1 MRYVVA
7 LDSFKGSLTSL
18 EAGSAVKDAI
28 LNFDSNS
35 EVVVLP
41 LADGGEGTV
50 EAMYNGLGGT
60 LIEISVTGP
69 LGGKVNAQYCIL
81 PDGKTAVIEMAS
93 AAGLTLVPEDKRNPL
108 KTTTYGV
115 GEIIKDAIN
124 RGCKRFIVGIGGSAT
139 NDGGTG
145 MLSALGFEFLDVNG
159 NPIPL
164 GAQGLEFLHNISC
177 ENALPQLKNCSFCVA
192 CDVTN
197 PLCGEFGCS
206 KVFAPQ
212 KGATAEDIVKMDL
225 WLENYAEISKTVFPK
240 SDPKYPGTGAA
251 GGLGFAFL
259 TYLNGVLKSGVNIIL
274 EETGFEKYVQN
285 ADVVITGEG
294 RLDFQSAM
302 GKAPVGVAQI
312 SKKYNKKVIAFAGSV
327 SDDADALRDY
337 GIDEFYQITSKDM
350 PLSEAM
356 KKDVAYKNLYNTVQK
371 VISSIE

>member
-1 MRYVVA
+1 MHYVIA
-7 LDSFKGSLTSL
+7 IDSFKGSLTSM
-18 EAGSAVKDAI
+18 EAGSAVKNAI
-28 LNFDSNS
+28 LDCDSNS
-35 EVVVLP
+35 EVVVMP

-50 EAMYNGLGGT
+50 EAMYNGLGGA
-60 LIEISVTGP
+60 LIETSVTGP

-212 KGATAEDIVKMDL
+212 KGTTAEDILKMDL

-251 GGLGFAFL
+251 GGLGFAFMA
-259 TYLNGVLKSGVNIIL
+259 YLGGELRSGVKIIL
-274 EETGFEKYVQN
+274 DEIGFEKHLQN

-294 RLDFQSAM
+294 RLDYQSAM
-302 GKAPVGVAQI
+302 GKAPVGVARLA
-312 SKKYNKKVIAFAGSV
+312 KKHDKKVIAFAGSV
-327 SDDADALRDY
+327 SEDAVKLKGL
-337 GIDEFYQITSKDM
+337 GIDEFYPITPEDM

-356 KKDVAYKNLYNTVQK
+356 KKDVAYKNLYNTALK
-371 VISSIE
+371 VLK